1 MYIYIYGWIYIMGIQ
16 RKYNG
21 WPKILELKTSHSF
34 SWGGS
39 PLIGKGSVDF
49 DCTTGKN
56 SKSQVPTTFLKL
68 QHVQSWFVRISSANE
83 DPTQINTTKIRALS
97 ILFIYILLSLY
108 SLCSVLYLYII
119 ILYMFVIFVCNSCLC
134 IPYIYLYPYFCSCA
148 KCGISWHISCISRG
162 NQQTDFKKQKNIHI
176 PTQSTLF
183 LRFFQLISPSPTPIF
198 SSKIRRPFLQKT
210 SRWTT
215 TSKLAD
221 PQIST
226 FRPWPWWPSG
236 ASRRVEIDV
245 DIEPQKC
252 HGFWPS
258 EKPWD
263 NGKTIG
269 KPLGKMGKP

>member
-1 MYIYIYGWIYIMGIQ
+1 MGYVYIYMYGWIYIMGIQ
-16 RKYNG
+16 RGYNG

-198 SSKIRRPFLQKT
+198 HQKYGALFYKKHRGERQHPSWRIRRYL
-210 SRWTT
+210 
-215 TSKLAD
+215 
-221 PQIST
+221 
-226 FRPWPWWPSG
+226 PSG
-236 ASRRVEIDV
+236 LGRGDHLALRGGSKSMSTSNRRNAMGFDHR
-245 DIEPQKC
+245 KS
-252 HGFWPS
+252 HG
-258 EKPWD
+258 
-263 NGKTIG
+263 T
-269 KPLGKMGKP
+269 MGKP